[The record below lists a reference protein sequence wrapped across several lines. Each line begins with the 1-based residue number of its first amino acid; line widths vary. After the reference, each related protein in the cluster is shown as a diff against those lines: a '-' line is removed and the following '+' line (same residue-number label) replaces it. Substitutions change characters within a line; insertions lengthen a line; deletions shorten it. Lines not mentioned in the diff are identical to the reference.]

1 MGQNDRKVVVGIVR
15 PDEILLQV
23 SASLHR
29 QRHFPVGIHDV
40 HFRDRRET
48 VILGRFQ
55 VGLRIG
61 PPAAVRSV
69 ALYDR
74 SPDPPHQISDQRR
87 TQVIIVAGLARR
99 KLDGD
104 LACRLAAQRLVNL
117 HEILGRNLLEHI
129 NLGQLFRALLPSAA
143 GPRRRQCRRHYRHN
157 HTNNLF
163 HLSFLLPASR
173 RTNVSSSSGFPGHDT
188 KLRKNFFL
196 TADKTQNYLSRQR
209 IVTQFRSSSASRDYD
224 PHAVCISTSA
234 LEPSAGSDGSRR
246 PPAPIPIRPFLTH
259 SGSIGARP
267 ARAERLFLS

>member
-1 MGQNDRKVVVGIVR
+1 M
-15 PDEILLQV
+15 
-23 SASLHR
+23 
-29 QRHFPVGIHDV
+29 
-40 HFRDRRET
+40 
-48 VILGRFQ
+48 ILGRFQ

-61 PPAAVRSV
+61 PPAAVRGV

-99 KLDGD
+99 KLHGD

-173 RTNVSSSSGFPGHDT
+173 RTNVPSSSGFPGHDT

-224 PHAVCISTSA
+224 RMQSAFQPRLRNRRQDRTAPDARPHR
-234 LEPSAGSDGSRR
+234 SRSG
-246 PPAPIPIRPFLTH
+246 H
-259 SGSIGARP
+259 SGHIPGQSEHGRQGRNGYFCHN
-267 ARAERLFLS
+267 RAADTDSGHGRQSFGRQSAQVIL